1 VTGSSIGPDISV
13 CLPVT
18 YIIHTDCALDPT
30 GEDRPGAAV
39 PREMH
44 YTYPIAYGIP
54 RVYVPATI

>member
-1 VTGSSIGPDISV
+1 V
-13 CLPVT
+13 CVFLL